1 MDTPIFDEVL
11 GDRLA
16 AARAAVELAGRQA
29 AAFREALDA
38 GRAHALEQLAQSRAQ
53 ALTTERTA
61 ALTARVEVLER
72 ALLTAHR
79 ERTAAR
85 AELQQRRVGGPD
97 PVTPTAVAP
106 TVEVVATGDSPP
118 AHDRAPVPLQST
130 PPTAATV
137 AATTIAATT
146 VAAAATATHAA
157 AAAVSPAPAATVTRP
172 AVARSRG
179 RLAGDDGPA
188 AEDVPSVPSMK
199 DLLGSTRAAGWLDSL
214 LGARR

>member
-1 MDTPIFDEVL
+1 MVDTPIFDGVL

-53 ALTTERTA
+53 ALTAKRTA

-79 ERTAAR
+79 ERAAAL
-85 AELQQRRVGGPD
+85 AELQQRRGAGPA

-130 PPTAATV
+130 PPTAATIAVTTVAPTTV
-137 AATTIAATT
+137 AATT
-146 VAAAATATHAA
+146 TATRA
-157 AAAVSPAPAATVTRP
+157 AAAVNPAPAATVTRP

>member
-1 MDTPIFDEVL
+1 MDTPIFDGVL

-53 ALTTERTA
+53 ALTAKRTA

-79 ERTAAR
+79 ERAAAL
-85 AELQQRRVGGPD
+85 AELQQRRGAGPA

-130 PPTAATV
+130 PPTAAP
-137 AATTIAATT
+137 IAATT
-146 VAAAATATHAA
+146 VAATTAATSASRA
-157 AAAVSPAPAATVTRP
+157 AAAVSPAPAATVNRP
-172 AVARSRG
+172 VVARSRG

-188 AEDVPSVPSMK
+188 VEDVPSVPSMK

>member
-1 MDTPIFDEVL
+1 MDTPIFDGVL

-16 AARAAVELAGRQA
+16 AARAAVELAGQQA
-29 AAFREALDA
+29 AAFQEALDA

-53 ALTTERTA
+53 ALTAGRTA

-79 ERTAAR
+79 ERAAAL
-85 AELQQRRVGGPD
+85 AELQQRRGGGPA

-137 AATTIAATT
+137 AAATT
-146 VAAAATATHAA
+146 ATRA

-188 AEDVPSVPSMK
+188 VEDVPSVPSMK